1 MNGLISNVHFML
13 TSLYFFGRKEN
24 ETWEKEVLINS
35 MDDSTDVV
43 VAIEEFTN
51 INKDNAV
58 SALDDFVD
66 EENEYCDQLF
76 WSKSPLCV
84 LFLERFVWNENE
96 DEMNVSPLGVL

>member
-1 MNGLISNVHFML
+1 
-13 TSLYFFGRKEN
+13 
-24 ETWEKEVLINS
+24 

-66 EENEYCDQLF
+66 EENEY
-76 WSKSPLCV
+76 
-84 LFLERFVWNENE
+84 
-96 DEMNVSPLGVL
+96 